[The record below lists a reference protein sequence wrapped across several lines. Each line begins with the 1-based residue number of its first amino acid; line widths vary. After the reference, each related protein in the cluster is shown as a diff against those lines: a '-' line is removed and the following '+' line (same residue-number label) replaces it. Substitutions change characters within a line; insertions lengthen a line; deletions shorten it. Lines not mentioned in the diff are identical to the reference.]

1 MKSAWQKDCAEHIMR
16 AYPSHMTTRLPT
28 TQTAVLPQSD
38 ARQFGVGRYDAV
50 RNLTEKLCQPLVVE
64 DYVVQSMPDV
74 SPTKWHLAHTSW
86 FFETFL
92 LKPHAKAY
100 VEFDPHF
107 GYLFNSYYNTIG
119 DRHCRQN
126 RGQLSRPTVAEVYAY
141 RKHVDQHMRSLLAG
155 ADDRLRETLAPLLE
169 IGLHHEQQHQE
180 LMITDIKHVFWVNPM
195 RPAYVPRPLRQVETV
210 PPATW
215 IAFDAGLR
223 DIGHDGNGFAFDNE
237 CPRHPEYVA
246 AFHLASRL
254 VTNGEYKQFI
264 NEGGYTKPEFW
275 LSAGWA
281 MAKAEQWHA
290 PLYWL
295 KQDAKDDEPWW
306 NHTLAGLRPV
316 SDDEPV
322 CHVSYYE
329 ADAFARWA
337 DARLPAEAEWEFAS
351 TTLDPADG
359 AFVES
364 DVFHP
369 TVAGQHA
376 GLQQM
381 FGNLWQWT
389 SSAYL
394 GYPGYRP
401 PPGALGEY
409 NGKFMCNQFVLRG
422 GSVATSRTHI
432 RRTYRNFFPPD
443 ARWQFSGF
451 RLARDA

>member
-1 MKSAWQKDCAEHIMR
+1 
-16 AYPSHMTTRLPT
+16 MTTCTHEVT
-28 TQTAVLPQSD
+28 THAAANAGESFD
-38 ARQFGVGRYDAV
+38 VGRYHTV
-50 RNLTEKLCQPLVVE
+50 RGLTEQLCQPLVVE

-92 LKPHAKAY
+92 LKPHADGY

-126 RGQLSRPTVAEVYAY
+126 RGQLSRPTVQQVYAY
-141 RKHVDQHMRSLLAG
+141 RSHVDQHMRALLAG
-155 ADDRLRETLAPLLE
+155 ADARLRDTLSPLLE

-180 LMITDIKHVFWVNPM
+180 LMLTDIKHVFWVNPM
-195 RPAYVPRPLRQVETV
+195 RPAYRPRPARDVAEV
-210 PPATW
+210 APASW

-223 DIGHDGNGFAFDNE
+223 DIGHDDHGFAFDNE
-237 CPRHPEYVA
+237 SPRHPEYVL
-246 AFHLASRL
+246 AFQLASRL
-254 VTNGEYKQFI
+254 ITNGEYKQFI
-264 NEGGYTKPEFW
+264 DDGGYNDPQLW
-275 LSAGWA
+275 LSAGWS
-281 MAKAEQWHA
+281 MAAAEQWRA
-290 PLYWL
+290 PLYWIA
-295 KQDAKDDEPWW
+295 QDGQWL

-316 SDDEPV
+316 ADDEPV
-322 CHVSYYE
+322 CHVSFFE

-337 DARLPAEAEWEFAS
+337 GARLPTEAEWEFAS
-351 TTLDPADG
+351 LSLDPTNG
-359 AFVES
+359 TFVES
-364 DVFHP
+364 QVFHP
-369 TVAGQHA
+369 PVAIKQSDDGHR
-376 GLQQM
+376 GLRQM
-381 FGNLWQWT
+381 FGDLWQWT
-389 SSAYL
+389 GSAYL

-401 PPGALGEY
+401 PSGALGEY

-451 RLARDA
+451 RLARDV